1 MPSKRTPFGAKVAEL
16 RVEKDMLLSEFADAL
31 GVSAAFVS
39 MVEMGR
45 KPVPSEW
52 LRRIPEILE
61 INADDLESLQG
72 LAGRAKKRYVFEAKN
87 DQQQRFFGS
96 LEANLSSLS
105 PERVNE
111 LLALIEGTV
120 KRAG

>member
-1 MPSKRTPFGAKVAEL
+1 MPSKRTPFGTKVAEL